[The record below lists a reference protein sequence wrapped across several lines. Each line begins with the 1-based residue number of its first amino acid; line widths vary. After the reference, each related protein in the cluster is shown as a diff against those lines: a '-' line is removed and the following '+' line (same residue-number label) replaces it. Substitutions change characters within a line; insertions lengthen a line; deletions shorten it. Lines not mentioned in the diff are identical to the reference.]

1 MINTNNQQPG
11 VNNQPLLGFLN
22 IDKPLN
28 VTSHDCV
35 AKIRRWAKIKRVGHG
50 GTLDP
55 AATGVL
61 PIALGKATRLLQF
74 LPNTKTYE
82 ATIRFGWRTTTDDL
96 EGDIIDQ
103 TAATNLSLETVKPHL
118 NQFLGNISQVPPL
131 YSAIQKQ
138 GKRAYDIARQGK
150 SVDLPAR
157 EVEINQIKVLNW
169 QSGEFPELTVSIHC
183 KSGTY
188 IRSLA
193 RDLGNAVKTG
203 GTLAKLRRTESSGFS
218 IQDSVSLPT
227 LETQLRQETL
237 TLIPPDYPLPH
248 LDRIKLSS
256 QKAKSWC
263 QGQFLILPEP
273 ITETSVLAVYQDNDQ
288 FLGIGETVPPNRLKP
303 KTVIWTLS

>member
-1 MINTNNQQPG
+1 M
-11 VNNQPLLGFLN
+11 NNQPLLGFLN
-22 IDKPLN
+22 LDKPLN

-74 LPNTKTYE
+74 LPNTKAYE

-103 TAATNLSLETVKPHL
+103 TAATHLSLETIQPYL
-118 NQFLGNISQVPPL
+118 SQFLGNIPQVPPL

-138 GKRAYDIARQGK
+138 GKRAYELAREGK
-150 SVDLPAR
+150 SPDLPAR
-157 EVEINQIKVLNW
+157 DVAIHQIQVLNW
-169 QSGEFPELTVSIHC
+169 QTGQFPELTVSIHC
-183 KSGTY
+183 QSGTY

-218 IQDSVSLPT
+218 IQDSISLAT
-227 LETQLRQETL
+227 LETQLRQDTVPL
-237 TLIPPDYPLPH
+237 LPPDYPLHH
-248 LDRIKLSS
+248 LDWIKLVSE
-256 QKAKSWC
+256 KAKRWC
-263 QGQFLILPEP
+263 QGQFLMLPEP
-273 ITETSVLAVYQDNDQ
+273 TTENSVLAVYQDNGQ
-288 FLGIGETVPPNRLKP
+288 FLGIGETIPPNQFKA
-303 KTVIWTLS
+303 KTVIRTLS